1 MQENTTNEI
10 RTEQGKKQRNYDYI
24 KGYQFVKGQSGNHG
38 GRPKGAKSL
47 KTFAR
52 EYLELLPDDEK
63 VAFMEALP
71 EELVWRMAEGQP
83 KQDIDANVEVKSK
96 VISIDE

>member
-1 MQENTTNEI
+1 MEQEQSQP
-10 RTEQGKKQRNYDYI
+10 TEQGKKQRYDYI
-24 KGYQFVKGQSGNHG
+24 RGYQFVKGQSGNPG

-63 VAFMEALP
+63 IAFMEALP
-71 EELVWRMAEGQP
+71 EELVWRMAEGMP

-96 VISIDE
+96 IVKLDE